1 MSMNKPLSVVFY
13 NTENLFD
20 TQDDRRNRGD
30 DEFTSDSFRSWTPER
45 FAKKLRHTA
54 EAICLMK
61 AVPPAIFGLCEI
73 ENRNVLEQLIA
84 SPLLSGTPY
93 EIIHRESEDSRGMD
107 CALIYDSS
115 SMQLIHSNILP
126 ITLNG
131 KHFGTRDI
139 VEGHFRIGKSELYVF
154 VNHWASR
161 REGIKE
167 SEPRRI
173 VAAKTLRKRVD
184 ELLNKNPL
192 SNILIMGD
200 FNDTP
205 TDESVRKVL
214 RAKGQH
220 EHTKNDLINL
230 LIEEEKND
238 LGTHIFQGDWMV
250 FDQMIV
256 SQGLLQG
263 RNGLEIHK
271 SNAFIL
277 KHETLLKK
285 QGNETLLNPTYAGE
299 DYVGGYSDHL
309 PIYLDMKVKG

>member
-1 MSMNKPLSVVFY
+1 MTDLLSIVFY

-20 TQDDRRNRGD
+20 TEDDQRNRGD
-30 DEFTSDSFRSWTPER
+30 DEFLPEGFRAWTPER
-45 FAKKLRHTA
+45 FARKIQHTT

-61 AVPPAIFGLCEI
+61 QQPPALFGLCEI

-84 SPLLSGTPY
+84 SPLLAGNSY
-93 EIIHRESEDSRGMD
+93 EIVHRESEDKRGID
-107 CALIYDSS
+107 CALVYDASK
-115 SMQLIHSNILP
+115 MELIEARYHVV
-126 ITLNG
+126 TLNG
-131 KHFGTRDI
+131 KHFYTREI
-139 VEGHFRIGKSELYVF
+139 VEGLFRIREKEVYVF

-161 REGIKE
+161 REGKE
-167 SEPRRI
+167 ATQPRRI
-173 VAAKTLRKRVD
+173 AAANVLRKRVD
-184 ELLNKNPL
+184 ELLHKNPL
-192 SNILIMGD
+192 TNILIMGD

-205 TDESVRKVL
+205 TDESLYNVL

-220 EHTKNDLINL
+220 ELTKNDLINL
-230 LIEEEKND
+230 LIEEEKDD
-238 LGTHIFQGDWMV
+238 LGTHIFQGEWLV

-277 KHETLLKK
+277 KHETLLKQ
-285 QGNETLLNPTYAGE
+285 QGNETLLHPTYAGD

-309 PIYLDMKVKG
+309 PVYLEISVKK